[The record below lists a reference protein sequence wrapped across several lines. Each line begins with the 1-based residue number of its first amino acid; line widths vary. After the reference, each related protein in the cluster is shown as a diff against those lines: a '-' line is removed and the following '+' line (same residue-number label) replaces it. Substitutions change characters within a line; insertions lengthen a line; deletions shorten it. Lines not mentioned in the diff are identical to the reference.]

1 MKGFIKSAVTII
13 FLLSIMSILFLINGC
28 SYNNQDQKIEATGTI
43 EMTETTVNS
52 KTSGRVVEILVD
64 EGQAVKAGD
73 LLAELDHEELDAQIA
88 AARSNLDVAIANY
101 DSAKTDLTRN
111 RQLYQAQQISASQFD
126 QATTKNDVTKA
137 QVSQAK
143 ANLDLLKVQL
153 NNVKIFAP
161 GRGILSEK
169 LVENGE
175 VIASGTSLFTLLDYE
190 KPWVKVYL
198 PLKEVSRIRL
208 NEKAYVTLDAFPN
221 RKFYG
226 RISFISKEAE
236 FTPKDFLSK
245 EERVKQVFA
254 VKVQLTNEDNIL
266 KAGLPVDVTVEE
278 KN

>member
-1 MKGFIKSAVTII
+1 MKGIIKISTGMMIGISFISLFII
-13 FLLSIMSILFLINGC
+13 GGC
-28 SYNNQDQKIEATGTI
+28 SYKNESQQIEATGTI

-52 KTSGRVVEILVD
+52 KSNGRVVKILTD

-88 AARSNLDVAIANY
+88 AAESNLDVAIANY
-101 DSAKTDLTRN
+101 DAAKTDLARN

-126 QATTKNDVTKA
+126 QAATKNDVTKA
-137 QVSQAK
+137 QVGQAK

-153 NNVKIFAP
+153 KNVKIFAP
-161 GRGILSEK
+161 DSGLISEK
-169 LVENGE
+169 LIENGE
-175 VIASGTSLFTLLDYE
+175 VIASGTSLFTLLDYQ

-198 PLKEVSRIRL
+198 PLKEVSKVKL

-245 EERVKQVFA
+245 EERIKQVFA
-254 VKVQLTNEDNIL
+254 VKVQLINEENIL
-266 KAGLPVDVTVEE
+266 KAGIPVDVTIEE
-278 KN
+278 NK

>member
-1 MKGFIKSAVTII
+1 MKWIMKTGRGMVLGMS
-13 FLLSIMSILFLINGC
+13 FLSLLFLIGGC
-28 SYNNQDQKIEATGTI
+28 GYKKADQRIEATGTV

-52 KTSGRVVEILVD
+52 KSSGRIVTILAD

-88 AARSNLDVAIANY
+88 AAKSNLDVAIANY
-101 DSAKTDLTRN
+101 DAAKTDLARN

-126 QATTKNDVTKA
+126 QAVTKNDVTKA

-143 ANLDLLKVQL
+143 ANLDLL
-153 NNVKIFAP
+153 NVKLKNVQVFAP
-161 GRGILSEK
+161 AGGVLSEK
-169 LVENGE
+169 LIENGE

-198 PLKEVSRIRL
+198 PLKEVSKVRL
-208 NEKAYVTLDAFPN
+208 NDKAYITLDVFPN
-221 RKFYG
+221 RKFWG
-226 RISFISKEAE
+226 RISFISSEAE

-254 VKVQLTNEDNIL
+254 VKVQLANKDNIL
-266 KAGLPVDVTVEE
+266 KAGLPVDVTIEE
-278 KN
+278 K

>member
-1 MKGFIKSAVTII
+1 MKWIMKTGMGMVLGMS
-13 FLLSIMSILFLINGC
+13 FLSMLFMIGGC
-28 SYNNQDQKIEATGTI
+28 GYKNADQRIEATGTI

-52 KTSGRVVEILVD
+52 KSNGRIVTILAD

-88 AARSNLDVAIANY
+88 AAKSNLDVAIANY
-101 DSAKTDLTRN
+101 DAARTDLARN

-126 QATTKNDVTKA
+126 QALTKNDVTKA

-143 ANLDLLKVQL
+143 ANLALLNVQL
-153 NNVKIFAP
+153 KNVQIFAP
-161 GRGILSEK
+161 AGGILSEK
-169 LVENGE
+169 LIENGE

-198 PLKEVSRIRL
+198 PLKEVSKVRL
-208 NEKAYVTLDAFPN
+208 NDKAYITLDAFPN
-221 RKFYG
+221 RKFWG
-226 RISFISKEAE
+226 RISFISNEAE

-254 VKVQLTNEDNIL
+254 VKVQLANKDNIL
-266 KAGLPVDVTVEE
+266 KAGLPVDVAIEE
-278 KN
+278 K